1 MEASFYEEYARV
13 EASHWWFVGRRKIF
27 DAVLRSLDLPTG
39 SRLLDLG
46 CGTGVNLDFLAGYG
60 EAMGLDWD
68 AAAARYARKR
78 SPAPVLR
85 GDVTALPFPNES
97 VDLVTALDLIE
108 HIEDDSACAAELARL
123 CRPGGFVLATVPASP
138 WMWGRQDVIS
148 QHKRRYRASEFRRL
162 LAGQGLEIV
171 QFTHINTLLFPV
183 IALLRLL
190 RRVFPEGESD
200 LKSDFSMTDPGPLN
214 TLLGA
219 VFGAEARMIQ
229 RFSLPFGVSLL
240 CVARKPATDRLEP
253 ERMPS

>member
-97 VDLVTALDLIE
+97 VDLVEGFYVASGLQPPRIP
-108 HIEDDSACAAELARL
+108 AANGEG
-123 CRPGGFVLATVPASP
+123 CPVYS
-138 WMWGRQDVIS
+138 
-148 QHKRRYRASEFRRL
+148 RAHL
-162 LAGQGLEIV
+162 
-171 QFTHINTLLFPV
+171 
-183 IALLRLL
+183 
-190 RRVFPEGESD
+190 
-200 LKSDFSMTDPGPLN
+200 
-214 TLLGA
+214 
-219 VFGAEARMIQ
+219 
-229 RFSLPFGVSLL
+229 
-240 CVARKPATDRLEP
+240 
-253 ERMPS
+253 